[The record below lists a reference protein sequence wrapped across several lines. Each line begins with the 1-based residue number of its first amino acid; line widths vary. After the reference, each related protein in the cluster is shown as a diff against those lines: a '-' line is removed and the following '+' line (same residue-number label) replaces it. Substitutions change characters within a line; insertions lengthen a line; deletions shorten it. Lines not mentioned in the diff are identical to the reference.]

1 MTGPISRNRL
11 LGSLKEAAS
20 WPGADR
26 NTVVTLATTLVAA
39 RADAEGSRYFQDLS
53 ERNPA
58 DATAQALAGFFAV
71 RAGQDVAAALTT
83 LDKTATM
90 DLGLPQYFRGLALA
104 GLLPGAGPSEAG
116 HAADA
121 GRADQV
127 IADLEFVLAVRDQ
140 FPVLL
145 LRAAYQGL
153 ARAYQALGRDEEA
166 AEALQ
171 RSGLGPAGADRPPVF
186 TSFSVTARDGIRL
199 SAPGALNPAPDV
211 HVAQSYDFGDFAFI
225 QTSAGVVA
233 IDAGTSPDRVR
244 AAMADLGLTDQAPF
258 SHLIL
263 THAHLDHTGG
273 SEAVR
278 GPDTQVI
285 ACAGFPAEAERQRH
299 WNPPFRY
306 LTGTEIF
313 EDPGASPAFDVQ
325 PDRLISE
332 RTSVVV
338 GDTEFVLIPV
348 RGGETP
354 DALMVHLPASG
365 LLFTG
370 DALMPYLGVPFT
382 AEGSPERLLETLRS
396 IRELAP
402 RQLIAG
408 HTTLTENFT
417 IETLTGLEPALTE
430 LHEFA
435 LARIGENMPLPNILD
450 AGYLPALL
458 RDHPAAVVPYLVS
471 RDDFIARL
479 YHQRTGYWQPDGQGL
494 DPRSAEENSGGSGP
508 ARRGKGRRLRHRR
521 GHPGRPGRPGPRPG
535 HPHPGPAPPSR
546 QPRASRA
553 PASGSGPADGAAPPV
568 VRSVRLPGLR
578 RTGWRRAPP
587 GPIAATCSTGRPAA
601 CRLASQPR
609 RQRPSP
615 APPAT

>member
-26 NTVVTLATTLVAA
+26 NTVVTLATALVAA

-71 RAGQDVAAALTT
+71 RAGQDVAAAITT
-83 LDKTATM
+83 LDKAATT

-104 GLLPGAGPSEAG
+104 GLLPGAGPSGAG
-116 HAADA
+116 LAAADA
-121 GRADQV
+121 GRAGQV
-127 IADLEFVLAVRDQ
+127 VADLEFVLAVRDQ
-140 FPVLL
+140 FPVVL

-186 TSFSVTARDGIRL
+186 TSFSVTARDGIRVSVPRAL
-199 SAPGALNPAPDV
+199 SPAPDV
-211 HVAQSYDFGDFAFI
+211 HVALSYDFGDFAFI
-225 QTSAGVVA
+225 QTSTGVVA
-233 IDAGTSPDRVR
+233 IDAGISPDRVR
-244 AAMADLGLTDQAPF
+244 AAMADLGLTDQAPV

-285 ACAGFPAEAERQRH
+285 ASAGFPAEAERTRH

-306 LTGTEIF
+306 LTGTQIF
-313 EDPGASPAFDVQ
+313 EDPSASPAFDVQ

-332 RTSVVV
+332 QTSVVV
-338 GDTEFVLIPV
+338 GGTEFVLIPV

-354 DALMVHLPASG
+354 DALMVYLPASG

-370 DALMPYLGVPFT
+370 DVMMPYLGVPFT
-382 AEGSPERLLETLRS
+382 AEGSPEGLLDTLRY

-402 RQLIAG
+402 RQLIQG

-417 IETLTGLEPALTE
+417 IEALTGLEPALTE

-435 LARIGENMPLPNILD
+435 LARIGENMPLPNILNV
-450 AGYLPALL
+450 GYLPALL
-458 RDHPAAVVPYLVS
+458 RDHPAAVVPYLVT

-494 DPRSAEENSGGSGP
+494 DPRSAEETAAALDLVAGGKADAFVTAAATLAGQGDLALALDILTP
-508 ARRGKGRRLRHRR
+508 GLLRH
-521 GHPGRPGRPGPRPG
+521 PD
-535 HPHPGPAPPSR
+535 SR
-546 QPRASRA
+546 ELAELRQA
-553 PASGSGPADGAAPPV
+553 V
-568 VRSVRLPGLR
+568 LVRLME
-578 RTGWRRAPP
+578 
-587 GPIAATCSTGRPAA
+587 
-601 CRLASQPR
+601 
-609 RQRPSP
+609 QRPQLSDPFGFLVYAELGGAELSP
-615 APPAT
+615 VR

>member
-1 MTGPISRNRL
+1 VTGPISRNRL

-26 NTVVTLATTLVAA
+26 NTVVTLATALVAA
-39 RADAEGSRYFQDLS
+39 RADAEGSSYFQDLS
-53 ERNPA
+53 EQNPA
-58 DATAQALAGFFAV
+58 DATAHALAGFFQV
-71 RAGQDVAAALTT
+71 RAGHDVAAAMTK
-83 LDKTATM
+83 LDKAATI
-90 DLGLPQYFRGLALA
+90 DVGLPQYFRGLALA
-104 GLLPGAGPSEAG
+104 GLLPGAGPSGARPAG
-116 HAADA
+116 ADT
-121 GRADQV
+121 GRAEQV

-186 TSFSVTARDGIRL
+186 TSFSVTARDGIRVSVPRTL
-199 SAPGALNPAPDV
+199 SPAPDV
-211 HVAQSYDFGDFAFI
+211 HVALSYDFGDFAFI
-225 QTSAGVVA
+225 QTSAGLVA
-233 IDAGTSPDRVR
+233 IDAGISPDRVR
-244 AAMADLGLTDQAPF
+244 AAMADLGLTDQAPV

-285 ACAGFPAEAERQRH
+285 ASAGFPAEAERTRH

-338 GDTEFVLIPV
+338 GGTEFVLIPV

-354 DALMVHLPASG
+354 DALMVYLPASG

-370 DALMPYLGVPFT
+370 DVMMPYLGVPFT
-382 AEGSPERLLETLRS
+382 AEGSPEGLLDTLRY

-402 RQLIAG
+402 RQLIQG

-417 IETLTGLEPALTE
+417 IEALTGLEPALTE

-435 LARIGENMPLPNILD
+435 LAKIGENMPLPNILD
-450 AGYLPALL
+450 VGYLPALL
-458 RDHPAAVVPYLVS
+458 RDHPAAVVPYLIT

-494 DPRSAEENSGGSGP
+494 DPRSQEERAAALDLLAGG
-508 ARRGKGRRLRHRR
+508 K
-521 GHPGRPGRPGPRPG
+521 
-535 HPHPGPAPPSR
+535 
-546 QPRASRA
+546 
-553 PASGSGPADGAAPPV
+553 ADAFVTA
-568 VRSVRLPGLR
+568 
-578 RTGWRRAPP
+578 
-587 GPIAATCSTGRPAA
+587 AAT
-601 CRLASQPR
+601 LASQGDLALALEILTPGLLR
-609 RQRPSP
+609 HPESSELAELRQEVLVRLMEQHQLSDPFRFLVYAELAAAEVSP
-615 APPAT
+615 VG

>member
-11 LGSLKEAAS
+11 LGPLKEAAS

-26 NTVVTLATTLVAA
+26 NTVVTLAASLVAA

-71 RAGQDVAAALTT
+71 RAGQDVAAAIAT
-83 LDKTATM
+83 LDKAATT

-104 GLLPGAGPSEAG
+104 GLLPGAGPSEAALA
-116 HAADA
+116 AADA
-121 GRADQV
+121 GRAGQV
-127 IADLEFVLAVRDQ
+127 VADLEFVLAVRDQ
-140 FPVLL
+140 FPVVL

-153 ARAYQALGRDEEA
+153 ARAYQALGRDNEA

-186 TSFSVTARDGIRL
+186 TSFSVTARDGIRVSVPRAL
-199 SAPGALNPAPDV
+199 SPAPDV
-211 HVAQSYDFGDFAFI
+211 HVALSYDFGDFAFI

-233 IDAGTSPDRVR
+233 IDAGISPDRVR
-244 AAMADLGLTDQAPF
+244 AAMADLGLTDQAPV

-285 ACAGFPAEAERQRH
+285 ASAGFPAEAERTRH

-306 LTGTEIF
+306 LTGTQIF

-354 DALMVHLPASG
+354 DALMVYLPASG

-370 DALMPYLGVPFT
+370 DVMMPYLGVPFT
-382 AEGSPERLLETLRS
+382 AEGSPEGLLETLRY

-402 RQLIAG
+402 RQLIQG

-417 IETLTGLEPALTE
+417 IEALTGLEPALTE

-450 AGYLPALL
+450 VGYLPALL
-458 RDHPAAVVPYLVS
+458 RDHPAAVVPYLVT

-494 DPRSAEENSGGSGP
+494 DPRSAEETAAALDLLAGEKADAFVTAAATLAGQGDLALALDILTP
-508 ARRGKGRRLRHRR
+508 GLLRHPDSRELAELR
-521 GHPGRPGRPGPRPG
+521 QAVLARLMEQRPQLSDPFGFLVY
-535 HPHPGPAPPSR
+535 AEL
-546 QPRASRA
+546 A
-553 PASGSGPADGAAPPV
+553 GAELPPV
-568 VRSVRLPGLR
+568 R
-578 RTGWRRAPP
+578 
-587 GPIAATCSTGRPAA
+587 
-601 CRLASQPR
+601 
-609 RQRPSP
+609 
-615 APPAT
+615 

>member
-1 MTGPISRNRL
+1 MPRRKL
-11 LGSLKEAAS
+11 
-20 WPGADR
+20 
-26 NTVVTLATTLVAA
+26 
-39 RADAEGSRYFQDLS
+39 Y
-53 ERNPA
+53 
-58 DATAQALAGFFAV
+58 AGFFQV
-71 RAGQDVAAALTT
+71 RAGHDVAAAIVK
-83 LDKTATM
+83 LDKAATM

-104 GLLPGAGPSEAG
+104 ALLPGAGPSEAAP
-116 HAADA
+116 AATDT

-153 ARAYQALGRDEEA
+153 ARAYLVLGRQQQA
-166 AEALQ
+166 AEALR
-171 RSGLGPAGADRPPVF
+171 RSGLGPAEADRPPMF
-186 TSFSVTARDGIRL
+186 TSFSVTARDGMRL

-244 AAMADLGLTDQAPF
+244 AAMADLGLTDHAPV

-273 SEAVR
+273 TAAVC
-278 GPDTQVI
+278 GPGTEVI
-285 ACAGFPAEAERQRH
+285 ASAGFPAEAERLRH
-299 WNPPFRY
+299 WNLPFRY
-306 LTGTEIF
+306 FTGT
-313 EDPGASPAFDVQ
+313 GASPATDVK

-332 RTSVVV
+332 RTSLVV

-382 AEGSPERLLETLRS
+382 AEGSPEGLLETLRY

-408 HTTLTENFT
+408 HTTLTENFP
-417 IETLTGLEPALTE
+417 IGTLTGLRRLSPSCTSSRWPESARTCRYRTSWTLATCQPCCAITPPRSCRTWSAVITSSPGSITSAPDTGSQTDRDLTRGAKKKE
-430 LHEFA
+430 RRLWTCWPGKRRTHSPTP
-435 LARIGENMPLPNILD
+435 RPPLP
-450 AGYLPALL
+450 
-458 RDHPAAVVPYLVS
+458 
-471 RDDFIARL
+471 
-479 YHQRTGYWQPDGQGL
+479 T
-494 DPRSAEENSGGSGP
+494 
-508 ARRGKGRRLRHRR
+508 
-521 GHPGRPGRPGPRPG
+521 
-535 HPHPGPAPPSR
+535 
-546 QPRASRA
+546 RA
-553 PASGSGPADGAAPPV
+553 
-568 VRSVRLPGLR
+568 
-578 RTGWRRAPP
+578 T
-587 GPIAATCSTGRPAA
+587 
-601 CRLASQPR
+601 
-609 RQRPSP
+609 
-615 APPAT
+615 